1 MKKTWRIP
9 VVMKTSGTIEID
21 AETLAD
27 AIEVAEEGDF
37 EIPDE
42 MLCAEGEFEVLYD
55 AEKIRTLFN
64 GGQSDQ

>member
-1 MKKTWRIP
+1 MKI
-9 VVMKTSGTIEID
+9 SGTIEID

-42 MLCAEGEFEVLYD
+42 MLCEEGEFEVLYD
-55 AEKIRTLFN
+55 VEKIRTLFN
-64 GGQSDQ
+64 DGQSDQ